1 RLAAEKGTDHPKK
14 TGTFQVKLSSHA
26 GVSGCVRQTERWILL
41 GHKKEGDAVNAVPI
55 SFFCRASRSAKW
67 TAAAAGW
74 LDGWLKR
81 LMVMM
86 MVIMSLVRKDR
97 DRKRKRR
104 TM

>member
-1 RLAAEKGTDHPKK
+1 M
-14 TGTFQVKLSSHA
+14 
-26 GVSGCVRQTERWILL
+26 
-41 GHKKEGDAVNAVPI
+41 
-55 SFFCRASRSAKW
+55 KW

-104 TM
+104 TMRTMRMKINLDQPYPAVWARLYRLKTNLLAFLVFALRRHITNCSSPPEGRG